1 VLFSSHH
8 LAILSTFF
16 SMSTFPSPKY
26 CIDANMI
33 LSRHDEEAGA
43 FVLRA
48 RDRPASTQ
56 PAEEKCKQHHVE
68 LTAVQGLDETMPE
81 SEPRSAFVRPDAFRG
96 KLP

>member
-1 VLFSSHH
+1 MMKKQGHSFSVQE
-8 LAILSTFF
+8 IV
-16 SMSTFPSPKY
+16 P
-26 CIDANMI
+26 
-33 LSRHDEEAGA
+33 
-43 FVLRA
+43 
-48 RDRPASTQ
+48 RPQ